1 MVDYFR
7 RLTIGE
13 KGGGKQQQ
21 MAAAARIGLKCS
33 FRDGSDASNGAV
45 MCAIRMKHPYVHS
58 VTMYTQQRRC

>member
-1 MVDYFR
+1 MDKGGGGR
-7 RLTIGE
+7 

-45 MCAIRMKHPYVHS
+45 MCAVHMKIH
-58 VTMYTQQRRC
+58 MYTA